1 MVVFRPGDASLN
13 GYLSPAFSR
22 VSVGSG
28 GNCQVGEVGG
38 DAVEGRGDL
47 VQSSAGKL
55 ATDAEPSEWLCDTET
70 SRVTLR
76 INEGV
81 SGWLMGLNLIGFN
94 SGTSS
99 IMRYCIAGYQHIW
112 GGVSS
117 GNNLRVEQERTVARR
132 RVGVRVSQVSDGVPQ
147 GMVSGSVAA
156 GDTC

>member
-76 INEGV
+76 INEGA

-99 IMRYCIAGYQHIW
+99 IMRYCIAGYQHM
-112 GGVSS
+112 
-117 GNNLRVEQERTVARR
+117 VARR